1 MHNQLDEIQ
10 WAKVVTE
17 AWINPDFKASL
28 QRDPSATVRD
38 FARAQFG
45 IDIDPEIDSFD
56 LPEAPADMFGE
67 ELSSSGSVSGCITC
81 CATAGGNV
89 SGCITCCATAGG
101 NVGGNASG
109 CITCCAT
116 AGGNIR

>member
-10 WAKVVTE
+10 WAKVVAE

-28 QRDPSATVRD
+28 QRDAGATVRD

-56 LPEAPADMFGE
+56 LPEAPTDMFGE
-67 ELSSSGSVSGCITC
+67 ELSSRGSASGTFCCSATAGGDASGTFC
-81 CATAGGNV
+81 CSATAGGNV
-89 SGCITCCATAGG
+89 SGTFCC
-101 NVGGNASG
+101 S
-109 CITCCAT
+109 AT

>member
-17 AWINPDFKASL
+17 AWINPHFKASL
-28 QRDPSATVRD
+28 ERDPGATVRE

-45 IDIDPEIDSFD
+45 IDIEIDSFD
-56 LPEAPADMFGE
+56 LPEAPTDMFGE
-67 ELSSSGSVSGCITC
+67 ELSSHGSVSASVTC

-89 SGCITCCATAGG
+89 SASVTCCATA
-101 NVGGNASG
+101 SG
-109 CITCCAT
+109 H
-116 AGGNIR
+116 IR

>member
-1 MHNQLDEIQ
+1 MHSQLDEIQ

-28 QRDPSATVRD
+28 ERAPGSTVRE

-45 IDIDPEIDSFD
+45 IDIDPEIDSFA
-56 LPEAPADMFGE
+56 LPEAPTDMFGE
-67 ELSSSGSVSGCITC
+67 ELSSHGSVSGTVTC

-89 SGCITCCATAGG
+89 SGTVTCCATAGG
-101 NVGGNASG
+101 NVSG
-109 CITCCAT
+109 TVTCCAT
-116 AGGNIR
+116 AGGNVR